1 MRAKKPRPPET
12 MDSREAERPDTPPT
26 GGAPGEP
33 GADSPSTPPDR
44 GDPAATSVD
53 GEVARLRAELE
64 EAKDRALRGWAELEN
79 YRKRAQRQM
88 EEDRRYATMP
98 LLRDLLPVLDNVRR
112 AVEAGQRSPEG
123 GGLLEGVKIVAQQLE
138 AVLQRHHC
146 MPIAALHQPFDPNVH
161 EAILHQPSADAAPN
175 TVLAEVQQG
184 FQLHDRVVRPSQVI
198 VAAPAQDSQPST

>member
-1 MRAKKPRPPET
+1 MELLLDRVERREVSAMAFPTPLQTEAFFVQFFERFDESDAPR
-12 MDSREAERPDTPPT
+12 
-26 GGAPGEP
+26 
-33 GADSPSTPPDR
+33 
-44 GDPAATSVD
+44 
-53 GEVARLRAELE
+53 
-64 EAKDRALRGWAELEN
+64 
-79 YRKRAQRQM
+79 
-88 EEDRRYATMP
+88 
-98 LLRDLLPVLDNVRR
+98 
-112 AVEAGQRSPEG
+112 
-123 GGLLEGVKIVAQQLE
+123 LLEGVKIVAQQLE